1 MAKHKA
7 EETVRVRVGSVLMV
21 GGREGR
27 KEGGGGDDGNI
38 PPTPLPPSLGSHLSV
53 KAALAVYVLAAFRWR
68 FSASWHHV

>member
-38 PPTPLPPSLGSHLSV
+38 PPPARPPLVFGKPPQRESCAGRLCAGG
-53 KAALAVYVLAAFRWR
+53 F
-68 FSASWHHV
+68 